1 MRFLFAQ
8 SLVLSPSYCG
18 VSQKENNGCH
28 MLLREHSILSS
39 RSEECS
45 RDALWVPPAHCDI
58 KVAVIQGHCGDSD
71 MLKVAEPSV
80 RLGGKPPPSWGATLM
95 KGVHFALR
103 F

>member
-1 MRFLFAQ
+1 
-8 SLVLSPSYCG
+8 
-18 VSQKENNGCH
+18 

-45 RDALWVPPAHCDI
+45 REALWVPPAHCDI
-58 KVAVIQGHCGDSD
+58 KVAVIQEHCGDSD

-80 RLGGKPPPSWGATLM
+80 RLGGKPPPSWGAALM